1 YLNAAVCVTKKPS
14 RLGLVN
20 ATVQDDFAY
29 THAILYNQIHNFAAF
44 LPWHRYY
51 VMVYEKAL
59 RDCGYTGTA
68 MYWNWVNDWAAPS
81 KAAVWHNVTGFG
93 GNGVET
99 NPNDIRKRVID
110 GPFKN
115 WRPQFWHSSVQPHA
129 LSRDWSTAQ
138 NGDPELRG
146 AFYSP
151 TAMVPVNAKTVFD
164 EFRAALEDGPHAAVH
179 GGVGA
184 ADDNRGLG
192 DMGFNN
198 ASPSDPLFFL
208 HHTQVDRLWWLWQQQ
223 NPSARTMEYNGNSPS
238 LPDGSNGPPVSLN
251 DKLPMGGLAAEGVVR
266 DYMDVKSAKLCYKY

>member
-1 YLNAAVCVTKKPS
+1 MKFLQLASLFGAAMAVPAADIEARQTCTTPKLRKDWAKATTAEKTAYLNAAVCVTKKPS

-29 THAILYNQIHNFAAF
+29 THAILYNQSESRVPPSSQQGPRLTAAVHDFAAF

-59 RDCGYTGTA
+59 RDCGYTGNA

-93 GNGVET
+93 GNGVAT
-99 NPNDIRKRVID
+99 GDNGIRKRVID

-115 WRPQFWHSSVQPHA
+115 YRPQYWNTDPLPHW
-129 LSRDWSTAQ
+129 LSRDWSTAHDG
-138 NGDPELRG
+138 NPELRG

-151 TAMVPVNAKTVFD
+151 TAMAEVNANTVFD
-164 EFRAALEDGPHAAVH
+164 EFRRTLENGPHAGVH

-198 ASPSDPLFFL
+198 ASPSGESFCGF
-208 HHTQVDRLWWLWQQQ
+208 R
-223 NPSARTMEYNGNSPS
+223 
-238 LPDGSNGPPVSLN
+238 
-251 DKLPMGGLAAEGVVR
+251 
-266 DYMDVKSAKLCYKY
+266 